1 MEGLNIGALLV
12 GYLAVGAFALWSL
25 ATFGVLLAGRGRVA
39 RIMFAGGLF
48 GAALLIAAAILTFL
62 MPEYRS
68 QATAWLVV
76 VTALSLFL
84 SGIGQFLA
92 SLRSAWGYAVAFAF
106 AAASML
112 LVSSPMFSGDWAP
125 AFLAEFAQQMN
136 ERGLPLLDLA
146 SLVPAVLCA
155 GIGVYLLLRPA
166 PPPDQDPL
174 ASDHTSFQPLR

>member
-1 MEGLNIGALLV
+1 MEGMNIPALLA
-12 GYLAVGAFALWSL
+12 GYLAFGAFVLWSL
-25 ATFGVLLAGRGRVA
+25 AAFGVLLAGRGQVA

-48 GAALLIAAAILTFL
+48 GAALLVAAAMLTFL
-62 MPEYRS
+62 APEYRS
-68 QATAWLVV
+68 GAPAWLVA

-112 LVSSPMFSGDWAP
+112 LVSSPLFYGDWAP

-146 SLVPAVLCA
+146 SLVPAVLSA

-166 PPPDQDPL
+166 APPDQGPL
-174 ASDHTSFQPLR
+174 VDDHTSFQPLR